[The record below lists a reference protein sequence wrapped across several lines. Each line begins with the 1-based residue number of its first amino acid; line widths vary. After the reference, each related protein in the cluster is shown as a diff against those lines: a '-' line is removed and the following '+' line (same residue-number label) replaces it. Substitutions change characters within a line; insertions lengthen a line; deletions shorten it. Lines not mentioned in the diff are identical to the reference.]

1 MTVAARITNKAGA
14 HYRLGVDIG
23 GTFTDIVLIAPN
35 GQIYNKKVSSTED
48 DYARG
53 ILEGIEKVLVAFGLT
68 DVNITEVTHGTT
80 VASNTILQMSGPR
93 TGLITTLGFRDVLE
107 LRTLRM
113 PRLYDLRWEKP
124 PPLVERYLRVEVD
137 ERVDTQGQV
146 QKALDRASA
155 QSAVNRL
162 LEEGVEAIA
171 VCLINSFAN
180 PINERLLSDVIHETA
195 PEVPCCISYDV
206 LPEIKE
212 YERTSTT
219 VINAYL
225 LPVIT
230 GYLNSLVRRLQN
242 SGIDASLLLMQS
254 NGGLTSVEEAC
265 RMPCHIIESGPAGGV
280 VGAHAVSKYVGLDD
294 VVTFDMGGTTAK
306 ASLIERGQYSRAVEY
321 SVGGGIMIA
330 SRLLT
335 GSGYRLKVPAI
346 DLAEVGAGGGS
357 IVWLDP
363 AGSLKIGPRSAGA
376 SPGPVCYGAGGMEP
390 TVTDVCVI
398 LGYLNPNHLVGGE
411 LRINAELS
419 RKVFTEQ
426 IADPMGLDVYHAAY
440 GAFEIACSNMIRA
453 IKSVSSER
461 GRDPRGYVLFAFG
474 GNGPLFAASMARV
487 LGMNRILVPQIPGL
501 FSAFGLLCAD
511 VEHHYSRTLCR
522 VLQDT
527 DPSELEAGW
536 KSLEQQAFDQL
547 AKNGFE
553 AHQTRLQRSAS
564 MHYQGQIYELS
575 VLVPEGLIG
584 QNLIDT
590 LEMAFGDE
598 HERTYGHR
606 AGPGEPVELVNL
618 ELIGQGISK
627 QSRVPDLLQIE
638 ETSQRESL
646 ARQVYF
652 GPDRGWMDV
661 PVVDRGWL
669 NKATDGPCIIE
680 EYDATCLLPPNAR
693 ASLDERGNIVI
704 DLQQLSP

>member
-23 GTFTDIVLIAPN
+23 GTFTDIVLVAPN

-155 QSAVNRL
+155 QYAVNRL

-230 GYLNSLVRRLQN
+230 GYLNSLVCRLQN

-376 SPGPVCYGAGGMEP
+376 NPGPVCYGAGGMEP

-627 QSRVPDLLQIE
+627 QSRVPDSLHIE

-704 DLQQLSP
+704 DLQRLSS